1 MIKYVLILDY
11 SLSSGFLLKGRRMQ
25 KINKK
30 RAGFTLIEIM
40 VVLVILGIMAALVV
54 PRVLGRT
61 DDARRVAAQSD
72 ISSIMNSLKLYKLDN
87 MRYPTNQQGL
97 QSLVQQPS
105 IAPIPNNYKSGGYLD
120 KLPKD
125 PWGNDYQYANPGKHS
140 EIDVYT
146 YGPDG
151 PTSSGDGGAAVIGS
165 WQ

>member
-1 MIKYVLILDY
+1 MRKMHRR
-11 SLSSGFLLKGRRMQ
+11 SS
-25 KINKK
+25 
-30 RAGFTLIEIM
+30 GFTLIEIM

-87 MRYPTNQQGL
+87 MRFPTNQQGL
-97 QSLVQQPS
+97 DALVNKPS
-105 IAPIPNNYKSGGYLD
+105 IAPIPNNFKSGGYLD

-125 PWGNDYQYANPGKHS
+125 PWGNDYQYANPGKHG

-151 PTSSGDGGAAVIGS
+151 PTSAGDNSQSVIGS

>member
-1 MIKYVLILDY
+1 
-11 SLSSGFLLKGRRMQ
+11 MQ
-25 KINKK
+25 KHHNKK
-30 RAGFTLIEIM
+30 NGFTLIEIM
-40 VVLVILGIMAALVV
+40 VVLVIMGIMAALVV

-61 DDARRVAAQSD
+61 DDARRVAAQAD
-72 ISSIMNSLKLYKLDN
+72 ISSVMNALKLYKLDN

-97 QSLVQQPS
+97 NSLVQQPS

-125 PWGNDYQYANPGKHS
+125 PWGNDYQYANPGQHG

-151 PTSSGDGGAAVIGS
+151 ATSAGENGSAVIGS

>member
-1 MIKYVLILDY
+1 
-11 SLSSGFLLKGRRMQ
+11 MQ
-25 KINKK
+25 KINRK

-61 DDARRVAAQSD
+61 DDARRVAAQAD
-72 ISSIMNSLKLYKLDN
+72 ISSMMNALKLYKLDN

-97 QSLVQQPS
+97 QSLVQQPT
-105 IAPIPNNYKSGGYLD
+105 IAPIPNNYKSGGYLE

-125 PWGNDYQYANPGKHS
+125 PWGNDYQSENPGKHG

-151 PTSSGDGGAAVIGS
+151 PTSAGANGPAVIGS